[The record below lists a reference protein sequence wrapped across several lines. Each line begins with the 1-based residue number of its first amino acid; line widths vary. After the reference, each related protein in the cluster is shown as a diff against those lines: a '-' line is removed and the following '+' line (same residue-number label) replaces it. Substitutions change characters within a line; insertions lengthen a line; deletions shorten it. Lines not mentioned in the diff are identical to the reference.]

1 MIITDKEL
9 HNKICNTC
17 INSPQSVFKP
27 LGKEE
32 KALLR
37 DSMTCIVFKKG
48 EFIYREGD
56 KPAGLICLSE
66 GKAKIFKEGIGGR
79 EQIVRL
85 ANAIGFIGYRAM
97 FAQENH
103 IASAVAIEDCTT
115 SIVKSEIMFKL
126 IRANPDLALNIIKAF
141 ATDLGFS
148 NRRTVTLTQKHIRG
162 RLAESLLVL
171 IDTYGY
177 EEDYETIKVYLSRED
192 IANLSNMTTSNAI
205 RTLSTFSNEGLI
217 ELNGRKIKIKNR
229 NELDNISR
237 LG

>member
-9 HNKICNTC
+9 HNKICNSC
-17 INSPQSVFKP
+17 INSPLSVFKP
-27 LGKEE
+27 LSKDE

-37 DSMTCIVFKKG
+37 ESMTCIVYKKG
-48 EFIYREGD
+48 EYIYKEGD

-103 IASAVAIEDCTT
+103 IASGVAIEDCTT
-115 SIVKSEIMFKL
+115 SIVKAETMLKL
-126 IRANPDLALNIIKAF
+126 IRTNSDLALNIIKAF

-171 IDTYGY
+171 IDTYGF
-177 EEDYETIKVYLSRED
+177 EEDSETIKVYLSRED

-205 RTLSTFSNEGLI
+205 RTLSSFSNEGI
-217 ELNGRKIKIKNR
+217 IQLNGRKIKIKDR
-229 NELDNISR
+229 KELDKISR
-237 LG
+237 IG